1 MNEFENFK
9 GLNKNKIIEK
19 IDSIQQSHTYH
30 EKTNDVETFYYYK
43 DKSNIDT
50 FIKWFYH
57 HDRFNK
63 GKPYVIKRIDYQRID
78 HSMIFFKVYK
88 SKVDFDRYS
97 NFDIIMP
104 YCKPKYIK
112 LMDINGTPLISLEQL
127 FLELK
132 CNSKA

>member
-63 GKPYVIKRIDYQRID
+63 GKPYVIKRIDDQRID

-112 LMDINGTPLISLEQL
+112 LIDINGTPLISLEQL